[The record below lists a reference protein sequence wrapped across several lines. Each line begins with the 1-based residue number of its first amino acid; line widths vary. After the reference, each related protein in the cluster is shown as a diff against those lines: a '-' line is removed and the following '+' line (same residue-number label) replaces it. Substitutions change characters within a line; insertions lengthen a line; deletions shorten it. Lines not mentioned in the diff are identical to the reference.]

1 MPTTRRRV
9 ILGTLYKVSDPNTE
23 RDIWLAALDVETD
36 NLWVFDP
43 ATDRFHLNLGLSR
56 DFAWE
61 RDLNYEA
68 IDRETAT
75 RLRATKIGRTMTSEM
90 ARRHRED
97 GDGIP
102 AGDVLGVS
110 GSVDRRS
117 VLRAKAQSIVE
128 MRPGVWSTWN
138 VYPPG
143 RASAARVCASAMR
156 TGKRKTLTAL
166 TGPLESRLV
175 TRGDGSVEVQI
186 AKR

>member
-1 MPTTRRRV
+1 M
-9 ILGTLYKVSDPNTE
+9 LGTLYKVSDPNTR

-43 ATDRFHLNLGLSR
+43 ATDRFYLNLGLSR

-68 IDRETAT
+68 IDRETAVC
-75 RLRATKIGRTMTSEM
+75 LRAAKIGRTMTSEM

-102 AGDVLGVS
+102 AGDLLGVS
-110 GSVDRRS
+110 V
-117 VLRAKAQSIVE
+117 
-128 MRPGVWSTWN
+128 
-138 VYPPG
+138 
-143 RASAARVCASAMR
+143 
-156 TGKRKTLTAL
+156 
-166 TGPLESRLV
+166 
-175 TRGDGSVEVQI
+175 SVEVQI